1 MPDNNPAPRRT
12 FSIVGKA
19 FLLVPSPQLHRNVGK
34 WITMH
39 TFIFH
44 TGAQL
49 NMRLSPAI
57 AYLCLYS
64 FLLAPCLANEQGNVP
79 IWTSQAPGETTSEP
93 GTALPLREADNPPI
107 SRIEK
112 ITQPTLDVF
121 LAEKPNG
128 TGLLILPGGGFR
140 YVVPDLEGSEAAKAL
155 NPLGISVFVLR
166 YRTST
171 DATDAWKKPL
181 QDSQRAMRYLRANAD
196 KFHLNKERIG
206 LLGFSAGGQVAAIHA
221 TQQNASYISHD
232 EIDALSF
239 RPDFLLLIYPWRIYD
254 ANQSKLIE
262 SIHVTKSVPPTFIVH
277 THDDQSTSIG
287 AALFYIE
294 LKKLDVPAELHI
306 YFNGGHGY
314 GVRPRKDS
322 AIGTWQN
329 RSIEWLQLRKL
340 ARP

>member
-1 MPDNNPAPRRT
+1 
-12 FSIVGKA
+12 
-19 FLLVPSPQLHRNVGK
+19 
-34 WITMH
+34 
-39 TFIFH
+39 
-44 TGAQL
+44 
-49 NMRLSPAI
+49 MRLSPAI

-64 FLLAPCLANEQGNVP
+64 FVLTPCLANAQGNIP
-79 IWTSQAPGETTSEP
+79 IWTSLAPGETTSEP

-121 LAEKPNG
+121 LAENPNG
-128 TGLLILPGGGFR
+128 TGVLILPGGGFR
-140 YVVPDLEGSEAAKAL
+140 YVVPDLEGAEAAKAL

-171 DATDAWKKPL
+171 EATNAWKKPL
-181 QDSQRAMRYLRANAD
+181 QDSQRAMRYLRAHAD
-196 KFHLNKERIG
+196 KFHLNKDHIG

-221 TQQNASYISHD
+221 TQQDASYEGKD
-232 EIDALSF
+232 DVDALSF
-239 RPDFLLLIYPWRIYD
+239 RPNFLLLIYPWRIYD
-254 ANQSKLIE
+254 ANQSKLID
-262 SIHVTKSVPPTFIVH
+262 SIHPTKSVPPTFIVH

-322 AIGTWQN
+322 AIGTWQD